1 MTKRILSESGSL
13 VRDPRGGWRVC
24 LLTEG
29 RGSSADYPRDF
40 FNEQNAQVL
49 RGALSFP
56 NHPKDY
62 DKPEER
68 DPMSVIG
75 RIGDTVT
82 IEEHDGKVG
91 FWSTYHPANRPGVV
105 EHLEQFAE
113 CLALSVFCEG
123 DTKYNMETGREEA
136 IAFDPTDPYKSVDLV
151 IVGGRGGKFE
161 KRLAESHRR
170 LTETS
175 APAEEKKEETKM
187 DKDIEERFNKLSTE
201 FNAFNA
207 AISDLAKKLD
217 SAAQDDVQAKVD
229 QEAID
234 KAVDERLGKYD
245 KAVDLISEAK
255 LTESQSS
262 DLRARARK
270 GEDITGAIETA
281 KKVLAEAQRGRGSSG
296 DESEPHLGGG
306 GGGNNSDDLS
316 FDVPGFGRVSG

>member
-1 MTKRILSESGSL
+1 MTKRILSESGTI
-13 VRDPRGGWRVC
+13 VRDTRGGWRVC

-29 RGSSADYPRDF
+29 QGSSADYPRTF
-40 FNEQNAQVL
+40 FNEQNAAVL

-91 FWSTYHPANRPGVV
+91 FWSTYHPSSRPGVN

-113 CLALSVFCEG
+113 SLALSVFCEG
-123 DTKYNMETGREEA
+123 DTKYNMESGREEA
-136 IAFDPTDPYKSVDLV
+136 VAFDPTDPYKSVDLV

-175 APAEEKKEETKM
+175 APAEENKEETKM
-187 DKDIEERFNKLSTE
+187 DKDIEERFNKLSTD
-201 FNAFNA
+201 FAT
-207 AISDLAKKLD
+207 AIGDLAKKLD
-217 SAAQDDVQAKVD
+217 GKAEANAQAQAD
-229 QEAID
+229 QEAVD
-234 KAVDERLGKYD
+234 KAVDERLGEYD

-281 KKVLAEAQRGRGSSG
+281 KKVLAEAQNGRGGSG
-296 DESEPHLGGG
+296 DDSELHLGGG
-306 GGGNNSDDLS
+306 GGKSDDLT
-316 FDVPGFGRVSG
+316 FDVPGFGKVSG